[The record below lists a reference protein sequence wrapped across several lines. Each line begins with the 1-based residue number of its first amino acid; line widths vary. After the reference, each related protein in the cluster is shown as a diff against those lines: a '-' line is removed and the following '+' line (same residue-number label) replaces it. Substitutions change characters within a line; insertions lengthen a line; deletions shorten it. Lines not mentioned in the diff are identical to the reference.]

1 MRFQTLPEWLS
12 WLETLHPV
20 AIELG
25 LARVRVVAERL
36 GVLAPGVPVV
46 TVAGTNGKGSV
57 TALLEALLR
66 AHGLRTALYTSPHIL
81 RFNERI
87 RVDGVDAADA
97 DIVAALAAVDAA
109 RGETSLTY
117 FEFTTLAAFVLFRRA
132 QLDVWVLEIGLGGR
146 LDAVNLIDADVAVL
160 TSVGL
165 DHMEWL
171 GPTREHIGR
180 EKAGIFR
187 TGKPAVLGELAPP
200 ASVREVAASVQAP
213 LLLAG
218 EDFAITDHHGQ
229 LDWHGRDRTGAAVTY
244 TALPRPAL
252 AAANVATAMQAL
264 NLLPFALRADALAA
278 GLRSVQLPGRNQR
291 LDVPG
296 RAMVLDVGHNPDAL
310 RFLVAELPRHDIG
323 MRFHVVL
330 AMLADK
336 DIAGAVR
343 ELEPLAQSWHIAPL
357 SGARGAPVERLLA
370 ALPGSGP
377 APVHVYDEVAAAA
390 RGACASNDRLP
401 VLAVGS
407 FYTVAGVMA
416 WIRP

>member
-36 GVLAPGVPVV
+36 EVLAPGVPVV

-109 RGETSLTY
+109 RGEVSLTY

-132 QLDVWVLEIGLGGR
+132 ALDVWVLEIGLGGR

-187 TGKPAVLGELAPP
+187 AGKPAVIGEPTPP
-200 ASVREVAASVQAP
+200 ASVAAVAAAVQAP
-213 LLLAG
+213 MLLAG
-218 EDFAITDHHGQ
+218 QDFGIAEQHGQ
-229 LDWHGRDRTGAAVTY
+229 LDWHGRDRTGAAVSY
-244 TALPRPAL
+244 PALPRPAL
-252 AAANVATAMQAL
+252 AAANVASALQAL
-264 NLLPFALRADALAA
+264 QLLPFAVRPEALAA
-278 GLRSVQLPGRNQR
+278 GLRRVQLPGRNQR
-291 LDVPG
+291 LDVQG
-296 RAMVLDVGHNPDAL
+296 RSLVLDVGHNPHAL
-310 RFLVAELPRHDIG
+310 RFLAAELPRHDIG

-336 DIAGAVR
+336 DIDGAVR

-357 SGARGAPVERLLA
+357 SGARGAPVERLQAALA
-370 ALPGSGP
+370 ATA
-377 APVHVYDEVAAAA
+377 APVHAYDDVAAAA